1 MNIAIAL
8 SRGGMNQTKFWL
20 HSRFYNGQALKP
32 LSFKVTMIYFRLNEI
47 KVHILIFLA
56 KCDKKSYNLECFF
69 PHDFT
74 LFIIQPNKNLITLI
88 IAIILQGS
96 LKWC

>member
-47 KVHILIFLA
+47 KVHILQGILHGSIKMRVLEFISD
-56 KCDKKSYNLECFF
+56 DKIN
-69 PHDFT
+69 D
-74 LFIIQPNKNLITLI
+74 
-88 IAIILQGS
+88 
-96 LKWC
+96 